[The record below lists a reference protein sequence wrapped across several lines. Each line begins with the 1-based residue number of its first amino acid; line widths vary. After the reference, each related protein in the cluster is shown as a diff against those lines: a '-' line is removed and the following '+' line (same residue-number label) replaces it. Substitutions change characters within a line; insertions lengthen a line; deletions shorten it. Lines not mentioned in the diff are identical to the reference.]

1 MIRTIQAAIIV
12 VGLVI
17 GGFVFY
23 PVWRAEQA
31 AALEGDLLGAEM
43 VFTDG
48 AKRGFPMV
56 QIGRGTTFVMTP
68 DGVSDIF
75 PFFKDSGVRIETG
88 KMGPLLTTI
97 IRDRN
102 GNLVAEIRRNH
113 WKVYAQYCA
122 DKNYTKDAL
131 EIQDSAGHVVLQSKI
146 LPMTI
151 QIQGEWWDTQGGG
164 VRMVELPDPR
174 MGSQVLPMNRQNQ
187 HTEALIEPMFEYPS
201 KDHWGEPVKK

>member
-1 MIRTIQAAIIV
+1 M
-12 VGLVI
+12 
-17 GGFVFY
+17 
-23 PVWRAEQA
+23 
-31 AALEGDLLGAEM
+31 
-43 VFTDG
+43 
-48 AKRGFPMV
+48 
-56 QIGRGTTFVMTP
+56 MTP

-131 EIQDSAGHVVLQSKI
+131 EIQDSAGHVVLQAKI